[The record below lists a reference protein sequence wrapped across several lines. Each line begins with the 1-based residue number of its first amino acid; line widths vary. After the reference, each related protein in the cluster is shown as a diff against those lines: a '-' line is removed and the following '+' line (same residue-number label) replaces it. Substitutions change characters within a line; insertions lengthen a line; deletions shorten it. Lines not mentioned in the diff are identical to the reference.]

1 MRILVTGGAGFLG
14 SHLCYR
20 LLAEGHWVTCFDS
33 FITGS
38 LTNVRDAVQ
47 NARFKLVTGDVT
59 SGFPERIG
67 TFDRIYNLACAAS
80 PPQYQKDPVHT
91 TLTNVVGIHHALELS
106 KRCGARILQ
115 ASTSEVYGDPEC
127 HPQPETYRGLVSCIG
142 PRACYDEGKRCA
154 ESLMMDYARS
164 HGVEVRIA
172 RIFNTYGPRMSAED
186 GRVISNFIVQALNDL
201 PLTVYGDGSQTR
213 SLCYVEDM
221 IDGLMSLMEQNFQTG
236 PINLGNPEE
245 LTVLEI
251 AERVVGAVGGGRIVH
266 KPLPVD
272 DPRRRKPDTALAQAL
287 LGFRARVPFEEGL
300 RKTVAYFGSELAR
313 SRARIRSRAAIAND
327 NGSSRAS
334 SPREDR

>member
-1 MRILVTGGAGFLG
+1 
-14 SHLCYR
+14 
-20 LLAEGHWVTCFDS
+20 
-33 FITGS
+33 
-38 LTNVRDAVQ
+38 
-47 NARFKLVTGDVT
+47 
-59 SGFPERIG
+59 
-67 TFDRIYNLACAAS
+67 
-80 PPQYQKDPVHT
+80 
-91 TLTNVVGIHHALELS
+91 
-106 KRCGARILQ
+106 
-115 ASTSEVYGDPEC
+115 
-127 HPQPETYRGLVSCIG
+127 
-142 PRACYDEGKRCA
+142 
-154 ESLMMDYARS
+154 
-164 HGVEVRIA
+164 
-172 RIFNTYGPRMSAED
+172 MSAED

-334 SPREDR
+334 SPRDDR